1 MLCWCVAVWSS
12 DEVRVVGWRMVDLD
26 GVEKESEFK
35 DNISVKECL
44 IQSVNKAIWRKHTV

>member
-35 DNISVKECL
+35 DNIWVKECL

>member
-1 MLCWCVAVWSS
+1 
-12 DEVRVVGWRMVDLD
+12 MVS
-26 GVEKESEFK
+26 KRNSEFK